1 MNDLEEALNGLISD
15 LKNELKTALDK
26 ANIQAEV
33 IVGKVRSLTD
43 SYSVSDSIL
52 VKIGEF
58 KRSFSIEGIKRASS
72 YMKDKDVVE
81 QISKI
86 TLQEFN
92 SGLGDTKHYPGE
104 VRVKTSGLSFGQAIE
119 VARSGGMIARSGWN
133 GKGMFVFMQVPSEI
147 SFDVIPKMTSLPQK
161 VKDEFASRKLNLFY
175 SNQFAIAHSDNRI
188 NGWTP
193 SPSDSLA
200 EDWFIFRES

>member
-15 LKNELKTALDK
+15 LKNELRTALDK

-33 IVGKVRSLTD
+33 LVEKVRSLTD
-43 SYSVSDSIL
+43 SYSISDSIL

-58 KRSFSIEGIKRASS
+58 KRSFSIEGIKKASS
-72 YMKDKDVVE
+72 YMRDKDVVE

-92 SGLGDTKHYPGE
+92 SNLGDPGE

-147 SFDVIPKMTSLPQK
+147 AFDTIPKMTSLPQK
-161 VKDEFASRKLNLFY
+161 VKDELSSRKLNLFY
-175 SNQFAIAHSDNRI
+175 SNQFAIVHSDNRI

-200 EDWFIFRES
+200 EDWLIFRES

>member
-33 IVGKVRSLTD
+33 LVEKPRSLTD

-58 KRSFSIEGIKRASS
+58 KRSFSVEGIRRASS

-81 QISKI
+81 QICKI
-86 TLQEFN
+86 VLHEFN
-92 SGLGDTKHYPGE
+92 SNLGTKHCPGE
-104 VRVKTSGLSFGQAIE
+104 VRVRTSGLSFGQAIE

-175 SNQFAIAHSDNRI
+175 SNQFAIVHSDNRI